1 MVLCLMVNSCSD
13 SGSSATEQ
21 DEEQTEQT
29 VDTQHIELSE
39 EQMKAVDIKLGRV
52 QKKVLSSVVRANG
65 TLTLPAQNMADV
77 NSLVS
82 GIVRSITV
90 AEGDFVRAGQVVA
103 QLENTEIVSLQKDYI
118 IAQKEAMV
126 AQQEYQRQKTL
137 SEQRAGVE
145 KTLQQASAEY
155 EVARARQMGLQSQLR
170 QLGINPTAVAGGN
183 FVSQVAVKA
192 PISGIVTKI
201 NVKKGSFVDAQNPL
215 LAMAD
220 NSAVYCTLSVFERNI
235 AQIKVGQD
243 VALTL
248 TNASGE
254 SLKGKVS
261 KVNPSIDDASKAISV
276 QVKIVG
282 QRPSELIPGMA
293 VTGVVSLG
301 ENEVPALPDDAIVRI
316 DGKSYVYVLV
326 KKYKSEEGQQ
336 MYTLRSV
343 EVLTGTSQQGYTQV
357 DFASPLDTEKTEVVT
372 ANAFY
377 IASMTADHEED

>member
-1 MVLCLMVNSCSD
+1 MVNSCSNT
-13 SGSSATEQ
+13 GAFATEQ
-21 DEEQTEQT
+21 EEEQTADLQNI
-29 VDTQHIELSE
+29 QLSE
-39 EQMKAVDIKLGRV
+39 EQMKAVDIKLGKV
-52 QKKVLSSVVRANG
+52 QKKMLSSVVRANG
-65 TLTLPAQNMADV
+65 VLTLPAQNMAEV

-90 AEGDFVRAGQVVA
+90 TEGDFVRQGQVVA
-103 QLENTEIVSLQKDYI
+103 QLENTEILSLQKDYI

-137 SEQRAGVE
+137 SEQKAGVE

-155 EVARARQMGLQSQLR
+155 EVAHARQMGLQIQLR

-183 FVSQVAVKA
+183 FVTQVAVKA

-215 LAMAD
+215 LAIAD

-235 AQIKVGQD
+235 AQIRVGQD
-243 VALTL
+243 VDLML
-248 TNASGE
+248 TNASGTE
-254 SLKGKVS
+254 LKGKVS
-261 KVNPSIDDASKAISV
+261 KITPSIDDASKAIPV
-276 QVKIVG
+276 QVKIMG
-282 QRPSELIPGMA
+282 ERPSQLMPGMA

-301 ENEVPALPDDAIVRI
+301 ENSVTALSDDAIVRI
-316 DGKSYVYVLV
+316 EGKSYVYVV
-326 KKYKSEEGQQ
+326 EKKYKTKDGQQ
-336 MYTLRSV
+336 MYILGSV
-343 EVLTGTSQQGYTQV
+343 EVNTGTSQQGYTQV
-357 DFASPLDTEKTEVVT
+357 DFASGIDIERAEVVT

>member
-1 MVLCLMVNSCSD
+1 MVNSCSNT
-13 SGSSATEQ
+13 GAFATEQ
-21 DEEQTEQT
+21 EEEQTADLQNI
-29 VDTQHIELSE
+29 QLSE
-39 EQMKAVDIKLGRV
+39 EQMKAVDIKLGKV
-52 QKKVLSSVVRANG
+52 QKKMLSSVVRANG
-65 TLTLPAQNMADV
+65 VLTLPAQNMAEV

-90 AEGDFVRAGQVVA
+90 TEGDFVRQGQVVA
-103 QLENTEIVSLQKDYI
+103 QLENTEILSLQKDYI

-137 SEQRAGVE
+137 SEQKAGVE

-155 EVARARQMGLQSQLR
+155 EVAHARQMGLQSQLR

-183 FVSQVAVKA
+183 FVTQVAVKA

-215 LAMAD
+215 LAIAD

-235 AQIKVGQD
+235 AQIRVGQD
-243 VALTL
+243 VDLML
-248 TNASGE
+248 TNASGTE
-254 SLKGKVS
+254 LKGKVS
-261 KVNPSIDDASKAISV
+261 KITPSIDDASKAIPV
-276 QVKIVG
+276 QVKIMG
-282 QRPSELIPGMA
+282 ERPSQLMPGMA

-301 ENEVPALPDDAIVRI
+301 ENSVTALSDDAIVRI
-316 DGKSYVYVLV
+316 EGKSYVYVV
-326 KKYKSEEGQQ
+326 EKKYKTKDGQQ
-336 MYTLRSV
+336 MYILGSV
-343 EVLTGTSQQGYTQV
+343 EVNTGTSQQGYTQV
-357 DFASPLDTEKTEVVT
+357 DFASGIDIERAEVVT